1 MKKYALETY
10 VGIFVL
16 IGLICVGYLTVKLGK
31 FEVLGG
37 DYYSLKAR
45 FSSVSGLKPGSSVE
59 MAGVQIGTVDKIWI
73 HTELQVAEVELKI
86 RKDIVLSEDTIA
98 SIKTNGL
105 IGDKYVRMM
114 PGGSDEVL
122 GDGDRIMETES
133 AIDLEELISQYIFGK
148 V

>member
-16 IGLICVGYLTVKLGK
+16 IGLICVAYLTVKLGK

-37 DYYSLKAR
+37 DYYVLKAR
-45 FSSVSGLKPGSSVE
+45 FASVSGLKQGSSVE
-59 MAGVQIGTVDKIWI
+59 MAGVQIGTVDRIRI
-73 HTELQVAEVELKI
+73 NTELQVAEVELKI
-86 RKDIVLSEDTIA
+86 RKDIALSEDTIA

-105 IGDKYVRMM
+105 IGDKYVRMT
-114 PGGSDEVL
+114 PGGSEEVL

>member
-16 IGLICVGYLTVKLGK
+16 IGLICVAYLTVKLGK
-31 FEVLGG
+31 FEVVGG
-37 DYYSLKAR
+37 DYYVLKAR
-45 FSSVSGLKPGSSVE
+45 FASVSGLKTGSSVE
-59 MAGVQIGTVDKIWI
+59 MAGVQIGTVDRIRI
-73 HTELQVAEVELKI
+73 HAELQVAEVELKI
-86 RKDIVLSEDTIA
+86 RRDITLSEDTIA

-114 PGGSDEVL
+114 PGGSEEIL

>member
-16 IGLICVGYLTVKLGK
+16 IGLICVAYLTVKLGK

-37 DYYSLKAR
+37 DYYVLKAR
-45 FSSVSGLKPGSSVE
+45 FASVSGLKQGSSVE
-59 MAGVQIGTVDKIWI
+59 MAGVQIGTVDRIRI

-86 RKDIVLSEDTIA
+86 RKDIALSEDTIA

-114 PGGSDEVL
+114 PGGSEEIL

>member
-16 IGLICVGYLTVKLGK
+16 IGLICVAYLTVKLGK
-31 FEVLGG
+31 FEVVGG
-37 DYYSLKAR
+37 DYYVLKAR
-45 FSSVSGLKPGSSVE
+45 FASVSGLKTGSSVE
-59 MAGVQIGTVDKIWI
+59 MAGVQIGTVDRIRI

-86 RKDIVLSEDTIA
+86 RRDITLSEDTIA

-114 PGGSDEVL
+114 PGGSEEIL

>member
-16 IGLICVGYLTVKLGK
+16 IGLICVAYLTVKLGK

-37 DYYSLKAR
+37 DYYVLKAR
-45 FSSVSGLKPGSSVE
+45 FASVSGLKQGSSVE
-59 MAGVQIGTVDKIWI
+59 MAGVQIGTVDRIRI
-73 HTELQVAEVELKI
+73 NTELQVAEVELKI
-86 RKDIVLSEDTIA
+86 RKDIALSEDTIA

-105 IGDKYVRMM
+105 IGDKYVRIT
-114 PGGSDEVL
+114 PGGSEEVL

>member
-16 IGLICVGYLTVKLGK
+16 IGLICVAYLTVKLGK
-31 FEVLGG
+31 FEVIGG
-37 DYYSLKAR
+37 DYYVLKAR
-45 FSSVSGLKPGSSVE
+45 FASVNGLKPGSSVE
-59 MAGVQIGTVDKIWI
+59 MAGVQIGTVDRIRI

-86 RKDIVLSEDTIA
+86 RKDIALSEDTIA

-114 PGGSDEVL
+114 PGGSEEVL

-133 AIDLEELISQYIFGK
+133 AVDLEELISQYIFGK

>member
-16 IGLICVGYLTVKLGK
+16 IGLICVAYLTVKLGK

-37 DYYSLKAR
+37 DYYVLKAR
-45 FSSVSGLKPGSSVE
+45 FASVSGLKQGSSVE
-59 MAGVQIGTVDKIWI
+59 MAGGQIGTVDRIRI
-73 HTELQVAEVELKI
+73 NTELQVAEVELKI
-86 RKDIVLSEDTIA
+86 RKDIALSEDTIA

-105 IGDKYVRMM
+105 IGDKYVRIT
-114 PGGSDEVL
+114 PGGSEEVL

>member
-16 IGLICVGYLTVKLGK
+16 IGLICVAYLTVKLGK
-31 FEVLGG
+31 FEVVGG
-37 DYYSLKAR
+37 DYYVLKAR
-45 FSSVSGLKPGSSVE
+45 FASVSGLKTGSSVE
-59 MAGVQIGTVDKIWI
+59 MAGVQIGTVDRIRI

-86 RKDIVLSEDTIA
+86 RKDITLSEDTIA

-114 PGGSDEVL
+114 PGGSEEIL

>member
-16 IGLICVGYLTVKLGK
+16 IGLICVAYLTVKLGK
-31 FEVLGG
+31 FEVVGG
-37 DYYSLKAR
+37 DYYVLKAR
-45 FSSVSGLKPGSSVE
+45 FASVSGLKKGSSVE
-59 MAGVQIGTVDKIWI
+59 MAGVQIGTVDRIRI

-86 RKDIVLSEDTIA
+86 RKDITLSEDTIA

-114 PGGSDEVL
+114 PGGSEEIL

>member
-16 IGLICVGYLTVKLGK
+16 IGLICVAYLTVKLGK

-37 DYYSLKAR
+37 DYYVLNAR
-45 FSSVSGLKPGSSVE
+45 FASVSGLKTGSSVE
-59 MAGVQIGTVDKIWI
+59 MAGVQIGTVDRIRI

-86 RKDIVLSEDTIA
+86 RKDIALSEDTIA

-114 PGGSDEVL
+114 PGGSEEIL

>member
-16 IGLICVGYLTVKLGK
+16 IGLICVAYLTVKLGK

-37 DYYSLKAR
+37 DYYVLKAR
-45 FSSVSGLKPGSSVE
+45 FASVSGLKKGSSVE
-59 MAGVQIGTVDKIWI
+59 MAGVQIGTVDRIRI
-73 HTELQVAEVELKI
+73 NTELQVAEVELKI
-86 RKDIVLSEDTIA
+86 RKDIALSEDTIA

-105 IGDKYVRMM
+105 IGDKYVRIT
-114 PGGSDEVL
+114 PGGSEEVL

>member
-16 IGLICVGYLTVKLGK
+16 IGLICVAYLTVKLGK

-37 DYYSLKAR
+37 DYYVLKAR

-59 MAGVQIGTVDKIWI
+59 MAGVQIGTVDRIRI
-73 HTELQVAEVELKI
+73 HIELQVAEVELKI
-86 RKDIVLSEDTIA
+86 RKDIALSEDTIA

-114 PGGSDEVL
+114 PGGSEEVL